1 MDLRGFIMIER
12 IEIEN
17 FRLFKHFVFD
27 GVKQINLIAGE
38 NNVGKT
44 TLLEAIMMY
53 NSQDMSIKILTE
65 NRKRSPDQML
75 MVDDINLF
83 TNNDTEQQIKI
94 SINNGMVAFGYIDT
108 HKKFLNKATQGIIV
122 DVKYIR
128 DAYNIIKLCEYF
140 GPIATDYG
148 KLEKL
153 VLLLQELE
161 PRIKDLR
168 LGVENGKTYIIAN
181 IGLPQ
186 GVSMSSLGDGINKL
200 LTILLTAL
208 RDDCN
213 VLLLDEIETGF
224 HYSFYPKLWNIL
236 AKIAKETGCQIFATT
251 HSYECIEGA
260 KELNAKEPEMFGF
273 VRLARDEDNIIAKT
287 YENDVFEYS
296 LTHNW
301 EVR

>member
-1 MDLRGFIMIER
+1 MIER

-17 FRLFKHFVFD
+17 FRLFKRFTLE

-44 TLLEAIMMY
+44 TLLEAIMLSDEY
-53 NSQDMSIKILTE
+53 TDPSDVFN
-65 NRKRSPDQML
+65 NRKHSKSNMQEIDL
-75 MVDDINLF
+75 DDLYYNKRRNIRGVLGTHIN
-83 TNNDTEQQIKI
+83 D
-94 SINNGMVAFGYIDT
+94 SIIEFDVN
-108 HKKFLNKATQGIIV
+108 KKSRDNCLPLYA
-122 DVKYIR
+122 KYIR
-128 DAYNIIKLCEYF
+128 DVYSIDKLCEYF

-153 VLLLQELE
+153 VLLLKELE
-161 PRIKDLR
+161 PRINDLR
-168 LGVENGKTYIIAN
+168 LGVENGKAYIIAN

-186 GVSMSSLGDGINKL
+186 GISMSSLGDGINKL
-200 LTILLTAL
+200 LTILLTVL
-208 RDDCN
+208 RDDCK

-251 HSYECIEGA
+251 HSYECIKGA
-260 KELNAKEPEMFGF
+260 KEINANEPELFGF
-273 VRLARDEDNIIAKT
+273 IRLVRDDENIIAKV
-287 YENDVFEYS
+287 YENDVFDYS
-296 LTHNW
+296 LKNSW